1 MCVLVKQRTSL
12 PDSTLKSDI
21 VYGDRHT
28 RQLSMPLSYTMK
40 NKTTKLLQ
48 KLRDRFHFRKWSGNE
63 SDRKWSGNESD
74 RKWSGNE
81 SGRKWSG
88 NESGRKWSG
97 NESDRKWSGSV
108 RVIFTQ
114 TTLNGSNLRGR
125 RQHPSIGGVA
135 HVGVSGCHGDSGRAE
150 PTHGLPP
157 AWGWDE
163 GHSFSGVAATGAM
176 VGGLSSP

>member
-28 RQLSMPLSYTMK
+28 RQLSMSLSYTMK

-48 KLRDRFHFRKWSGNE
+48 KLQDRFHFRKWSGNE
-63 SDRKWSGNESD
+63 SD
-74 RKWSGNE
+74 
-81 SGRKWSG
+81 
-88 NESGRKWSG
+88 RKWSG

-125 RQHPSIGGVA
+125 RQCPSIGGVA
-135 HVGVSGCHGDSGRAE
+135 HVGVSGCHGDSGRAA